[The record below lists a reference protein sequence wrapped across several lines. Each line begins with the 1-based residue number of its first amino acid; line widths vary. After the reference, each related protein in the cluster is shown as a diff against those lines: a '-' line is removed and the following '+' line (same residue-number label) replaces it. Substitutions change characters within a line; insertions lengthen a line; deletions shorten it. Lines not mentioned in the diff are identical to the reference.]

1 MLRFLFLALFVAT
14 SVSQADEPSFADK
27 QIYPVLKKSTDLHAG
42 ITFLTGTLMT
52 LAARTQDDYT
62 RGEWRKS
69 SKISESDAH
78 IGDLIGTGAGSVL
91 VIGGQYLWDPNES
104 NYQSHIRG
112 FVYGG
117 LSIYALKTAFGRN
130 RPGNS
135 NSHQSFPSGH
145 TAISF
150 MTATHLMYAY
160 GWQAAAIAYPI
171 ATFVGISRMHDDAH
185 WLSDTV
191 AGAFLGYFV
200 GRATYY
206 DSSAYSANSQS
217 SAASSIQYQ
226 WIPIVQH
233 DETGVS
239 LHVSY

>member
-1 MLRFLFLALFVAT
+1 MLRFLFLSLFLCV
-14 SVSQADEPSFADK
+14 SVQAEDYTFADRH
-27 QIYPVLKKSTDLHAG
+27 IYPVLKRSTDAHSG
-42 ITFLTGTLMT
+42 ITFLAGTLAT
-52 LAARTQDDYT
+52 LAVRDQDDYT
-62 RGEWRKS
+62 RSEWRKS
-69 SKISESDAH
+69 SKISEGDAH
-78 IGDLIGTGAGSVL
+78 IGDLIGTGAAGAL
-91 VIGGQYLWDPNES
+91 IIGGQYIWDPNES
-104 NYQSHIRG
+104 NYQSHLRG
-112 FVYGG
+112 FIYGG
-117 LSIYALKTAFGRN
+117 VSIYTLKTAFGRN

-145 TAISF
+145 TAITF

-160 GWQAAAIAYPI
+160 GWEAAVIAYPI
-171 ATFVGISRMHDDAH
+171 ATFVGISRLYDDAH

-206 DSSAYSANSQS
+206 DSSAYSANNNS
-217 SAASSIQYQ
+217 SSVQYQ
-226 WIPIVQH
+226 VMPIVQH